1 MAAATLVVS
10 ALSIMSLYLT
20 SIDQHR
26 LHLAEMARSQVSL
39 IGAIAQFD
47 QPVSDLGGAGAGQVS
62 TLEKLAYAHRE
73 FGGFGETGEFVLA
86 QRAGDQIEFVLSRR
100 HAHSST
106 PQSIPFTGD
115 WAEPMRN
122 ALAGKSGV
130 TSGLDYRGVEVL
142 AAHEPIPLLGLGLVA
157 KIDHSEI
164 RAPFVRASLV
174 TITVALLVIF
184 IASRLFISVSRPIQQ
199 TIDEQAET
207 FQILAE
213 TAREGIVLAD
223 TRGIIKFVNPAA
235 ERLFGFRHDEL
246 IEQPLTRLMPEEHSK
261 EHDKYMKNYLQTGQ
275 AKIIGIGRQLTAMRK
290 DGTRFPIYLSI
301 GDIKTSHARL
311 FAGVIMD
318 ISEQQQLQREILEI
332 PVAEQRRIGQDLH
345 DGLGQQL
352 TGLGLLAASLLNKAS
367 KPEHDLAAKLAQG
380 LQDAIAQVRSLS
392 RGLMP
397 FEIDAAGL
405 QVALENLVE
414 EFRAHGRVAVKLDC
428 QQAVVISD
436 NSVALHVYRIA
447 QEALNNAVK
456 HAKAS
461 EVELALGIHGARGCM
476 MVRDNG
482 RGFNGERQKTEG
494 LGLRIMQHRC
504 SLIDGELYFKSSPE
518 RGTTVTCFFP
528 IDQQAKGRP

>member
-1 MAAATLVVS
+1 
-10 ALSIMSLYLT
+10 
-20 SIDQHR
+20 
-26 LHLAEMARSQVSL
+26 
-39 IGAIAQFD
+39 
-47 QPVSDLGGAGAGQVS
+47 
-62 TLEKLAYAHRE
+62 
-73 FGGFGETGEFVLA
+73 
-86 QRAGDQIEFVLSRR
+86 
-100 HAHSST
+100 
-106 PQSIPFTGD
+106 
-115 WAEPMRN
+115 
-122 ALAGKSGV
+122 
-130 TSGLDYRGVEVL
+130 
-142 AAHEPIPLLGLGLVA
+142 
-157 KIDHSEI
+157 
-164 RAPFVRASLV
+164 
-174 TITVALLVIF
+174 
-184 IASRLFISVSRPIQQ
+184 
-199 TIDEQAET
+199 
-207 FQILAE
+207 
-213 TAREGIVLAD
+213 
-223 TRGIIKFVNPAA
+223 
-235 ERLFGFRHDEL
+235 
-246 IEQPLTRLMPEEHSK
+246 
-261 EHDKYMKNYLQTGQ
+261 MKNYLQTGQ

-290 DGTRFPIYLSI
+290 DGSRFPIYLSI

-352 TGLGLLAASLLNKAS
+352 TGLGLLATSLLNKAS
-367 KPEHDLAAKLAQG
+367 KPEHDLAARLAQG

-414 EFRAHGRVAVKLDC
+414 EIRAHGRVTVKLDC
-428 QQAVVISD
+428 QHPVVISD

-456 HAKAS
+456 HAEAS

-482 RGFNGERQKTEG
+482 RGFSGERQKTEG
-494 LGLRIMQHRC
+494 LGLRIMRHRC

-528 IDQQAKGRP
+528 IDQQTTGRP